1 MTDRIV
7 NSSCNI
13 PTRTDVLQVGVSA
26 VNLDTA
32 AREIKRWIDGRL
44 KQYVCVTSVHGII
57 ESQSDPVLRTIH
69 NSAGLVTPDGMPLVW
84 LSRLSGK
91 SGVSR
96 VYGPDLMLELC
107 SRGET
112 HKWRHFFY
120 GATQD
125 TLDCLTK
132 RLQAKYP
139 AIQVVGTIAPP
150 FRSLTEME
158 AANVTSEI
166 NAASPDIVWVGLS
179 TPKQERWMDAFRER
193 LNAPVLIGV
202 GAAFDMHA
210 GKLSQA
216 PRWIQRSGFEW
227 MYRLCM
233 EPRRLW
239 KRYLKN
245 NPLFVALLIGQ
256 AMGLR
261 EASTLVPAAEL
272 KLATNGRAD

>member
-1 MTDRIV
+1 MTEEIV
-7 NSSCNI
+7 NPSSNI
-13 PTRTDVLQVGVSA
+13 LPRTNVLQVGVSA

-32 AREIKRWIDGRL
+32 AREIKRWIDVRL

-57 ESQSDPVLRTIH
+57 DSHSDPVLRTIH
-69 NSAGLVTPDGMPLVW
+69 NSAGMVTPDGMPLVW

-91 SGVSR
+91 IGVSR

-112 HKWRHFFY
+112 LKWRHFFY

-125 TLDCLTK
+125 TLDCLTG

-150 FRSLTEME
+150 FRPLNEQE
-158 AANVTSEI
+158 AANVASEI
-166 NAASPDIVWVGLS
+166 NAARPDIVWVGLS
-179 TPKQERWMDAFRER
+179 TPKQERWMDAFRDR

-210 GKLSQA
+210 GKLKQA

-227 MYRLCM
+227 IYRLCM

-261 EASTLVPAAEL
+261 EASTLGPAAEL
-272 KLATNGRAD
+272 KLATNGPAD